1 MGSIMM
7 CYNVNMEEIKK
18 IYNNIK
24 TVEDINNY
32 LSDTDD
38 GESGIIEF
46 KAVGKL
52 SGKSEKGNFRALIAK
67 EMCAFANS
75 EGGILVVGV
84 KIEDGKALS
93 ACEEPNLE
101 NFLEKQKISMY
112 LEPSLKGLNFKSL
125 KTTDEGNKPVIIM
138 IPKSD
143 FLPHKTISNYND
155 VEGKNKDIV
164 GEYFV
169 REGSDSRRLSEQLV
183 RAMYLS
189 SGRAPRFEVVPVIK
203 FTKAYDC
210 KEIDIQALIYPDKY
224 KFIDKYYFGAKLK
237 MYDKFFN
244 TIGEYFHGKNIFDV
258 SMLMDGERNKK
269 MPIYPSDKNR
279 YAADC
284 IVKIRPLLEKDRYGA
299 TPYNEI
305 ALNEN
310 DYDTIKYI
318 IIDVIYACEG
328 MPAVKRRFG
337 YVFDVEDFHYYNYSE
352 IGVCKFK
359 HLKNVFLDDR
369 LTDKIV
375 DLDSFNKFTKIG
387 FSNRDE
393 LFKNEFGFTEE
404 D

>member
-1 MGSIMM
+1 
-7 CYNVNMEEIKK
+7 
-18 IYNNIK
+18 
-24 TVEDINNY
+24 
-32 LSDTDD
+32 
-38 GESGIIEF
+38 
-46 KAVGKL
+46 
-52 SGKSEKGNFRALIAK
+52 
-67 EMCAFANS
+67 
-75 EGGILVVGV
+75 
-84 KIEDGKALS
+84 
-93 ACEEPNLE
+93 
-101 NFLEKQKISMY
+101 
-112 LEPSLKGLNFKSL
+112 
-125 KTTDEGNKPVIIM
+125 
-138 IPKSD
+138 
-143 FLPHKTISNYND
+143 
-155 VEGKNKDIV
+155 
-164 GEYFV
+164 
-169 REGSDSRRLSEQLV
+169 
-183 RAMYLS
+183 MYLS

-404 D
+404 G